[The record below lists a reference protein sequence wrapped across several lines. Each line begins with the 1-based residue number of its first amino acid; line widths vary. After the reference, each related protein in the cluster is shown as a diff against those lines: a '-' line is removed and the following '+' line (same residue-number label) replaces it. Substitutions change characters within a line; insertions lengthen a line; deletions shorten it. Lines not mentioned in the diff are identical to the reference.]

1 MFREVYQALKDLLQD
16 WHVEPY
22 LKSVEN
28 VPHDKE
34 KFASLYLLKTDVDF
48 QGKKTATF
56 QLLVAK
62 RLTSLNE
69 NELDG
74 FESEVYGIVKK
85 LLKELPSTNYSV
97 EFGVSDAFLYA
108 YIKFEV
114 RFK

>member
-1 MFREVYQALKDLLQD
+1 MFLEVYQAVKSLLSN
-16 WHVEPY
+16 WRVEPY

-34 KFASLYLLKTDVDF
+34 KFASLYLLKTDIDF

-69 NELDG
+69 SELEG
-74 FESEVYGIVKK
+74 FESEVYGIVRD

-97 EFGVSDAFLYA
+97 DFGVSDAFLYA